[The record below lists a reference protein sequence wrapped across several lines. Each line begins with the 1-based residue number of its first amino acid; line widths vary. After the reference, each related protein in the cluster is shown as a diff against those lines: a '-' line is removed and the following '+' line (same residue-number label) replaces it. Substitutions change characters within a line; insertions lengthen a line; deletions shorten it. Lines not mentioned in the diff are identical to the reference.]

1 MNRAGAPLRV
11 LGSAPT
17 PVRFAPGTRVGPYE
31 ILGPLGAGGMGEVYR
46 ARDARLAR
54 DVALKVLPARV
65 AEDAKALARFEREA
79 RAVAALSHPN
89 ILAIFDFGTADG
101 VAYAVTELLA
111 GESLRER
118 LKAGALPARKA
129 SEYAAQVARGLAA
142 AHDKGIVH
150 RDLKPEN
157 LFVTPDGRVKVLD
170 FGLARQSEAA
180 AQGSDSASPTEAHH
194 TEPGTLLGTVVYMS
208 PEQVRGKTV
217 DHRSDIFSLGSVI
230 HEMATGER
238 AFQRETPAETMSAI
252 LRDDPLDATST
263 TSRSG
268 RLDPGLERIVRHC
281 LEKSPDERFQS
292 ARDLAFDLEALSGS
306 HATGEAVAA
315 RGRTRSIR
323 TSSLLATL
331 AALGLVGLG
340 YGIGRLGKGA
350 APEPPRPPSFA
361 RLTLHTGDIKSPSV
375 SPEGQSFAFVA
386 EDGGDS
392 DIFVQR
398 VGGTNPINLTAS
410 STEDDGAPAFS
421 PDGTQ
426 LAFHSARAGGGV
438 FVMGATGESVRRLT
452 DDGFNPAWSPDGREL
467 VYSTQGINPIWPY
480 LRSGFGELWVVNVA
494 SGAKRRLTPGKP
506 LDAVQPSWSPHG
518 QRIAYWGV
526 RRGGQRDLWTVS
538 SSGSEASVVEVT
550 NDAALDWNP
559 VWSPDGR
566 FLYFASDRGGTMGL
580 WRGAIDEAS
589 GRASGEPEA
598 VSVPASYVCGM
609 SFTRDGR
616 RLLVASVFE
625 ADSIERVGFDPS
637 RAKTVGGAATVFA
650 SALWIWG
657 SVGVSSDG
665 RSVAFSSAGRQ
676 EDLYTLERDG
686 TGLRQLTNDEFKD
699 RAPVFF
705 PGGDKILFYSNRSG
719 QYEGWSVRPD
729 GSHLTQLTRTS
740 GQEIT
745 SPTVS
750 PDGAMLAMR
759 GRGDA
764 GGLLIARLSGTEEP
778 VRPEPLPAPNG
789 GARFDY
795 GSWSRDGRRLAGLLL
810 HESGRRTLAIHVLES
825 KAYQDLEV
833 EGEIPVVW
841 LNGDR
846 DLLFLS
852 RGKLMTV
859 EIGTRRA
866 REVSVP
872 AAPGGGRS
880 SDLISAFDLPADR
893 QTLFV
898 LRSRNHGEIWQ
909 ITP

>member
-1 MNRAGAPLRV
+1 
-11 LGSAPT
+11 
-17 PVRFAPGTRVGPYE
+17 VRFAPGTRVGPYE

-79 RAVAALSHPN
+79 QAVAALSHPN

-111 GESLRER
+111 GESLREQLR
-118 LKAGALPARKA
+118 AGALPARKA
-129 SEYAAQVARGLAA
+129 AEYAAQVAHGIAA
-142 AHDKGIVH
+142 AHEKGIVH

-157 LFVTPDGRVKVLD
+157 LFVTHDGRVKVLD

-180 AQGSDSASPTEAHH
+180 AGADSASPTEALH
-194 TEPGTLLGTVVYMS
+194 TAPGTVVGTVVYMS

-238 AFQRETPAETMSAI
+238 AFERGSPAETMSAI
-252 LRDDPLDATST
+252 LRDDPLDAVST
-263 TSRSG
+263 TGRSG
-268 RLDPGLERIVRHC
+268 RLNPGLERIVRHC
-281 LEKSPDERFQS
+281 LEKKPDERFQS

-306 HATGEAVAA
+306 HAADLAVPP
-315 RGRTRSIR
+315 RGRARAFRVSP
-323 TSSLLATL
+323 LFATI

-340 YGIGRLGKGA
+340 FGVGRLGRPGA
-350 APEPPRPPSFA
+350 AAPARPSFA
-361 RLTLHTGDIKSPSV
+361 RLTFQMGHITSPSV
-375 SPEGQSFAFVA
+375 SPEGQSFAYVA

-398 VGGTNPINLTAS
+398 IGGTNPINLTAS
-410 STEDDGAPAFS
+410 SSEDDGAPAFS

-426 LAFHSARAGGGV
+426 IAFHSARAGGGL

-452 DDGFNPAWSPDGREL
+452 DDGFGPAWSPDGREI

-518 QRIAYWGV
+518 QRVAYWGV
-526 RRGGQRDLWTVS
+526 RRGGQRDLWTVA
-538 SSGSEASVVEVT
+538 SSGSEASLVEVT

-559 VWSPDGR
+559 VWAPDGR

-580 WRGAIDEAS
+580 WRVAIDEAS
-589 GRASGEPEA
+589 GRVSGALEA
-598 VSVPASYVCGM
+598 VSVPSAYACGF

-616 RLLVASVFE
+616 RLLMASVNE
-625 ADSIERVGFDPS
+625 ADSIERVGFEPS
-637 RAKTVGGAATVFA
+637 LAKAVGEAASVFA
-650 SALWIWG
+650 SPLWIWG

-665 RSVAFSSAGRQ
+665 RSVAFSSTGRQ

-705 PGGDKILFYSNRSG
+705 PGGDRILFYSNRSG
-719 QYEGWSVRPD
+719 QYEAWSVRPD
-729 GSHLTQLTRTS
+729 GSHMTQLTQTS
-740 GQEIT
+740 SQEIT

-764 GGLLIARLSGTEEP
+764 GGLLIARLGRTEEP
-778 VRPEPLPAPNG
+778 ARPAPLPAPDG

-810 HESGRRTLAIHVLES
+810 HASGRRTVAIHVLGS
-825 KAYQDLEV
+825 TAYQDLEV

-859 EIGTRRA
+859 EIATRRA

-880 SDLISAFDLPADR
+880 SDLISAFDLPVDR
-893 QTLFV
+893 RTLFV
-898 LRSRNHGEIWQ
+898 LRSRNNGEIWQ
-909 ITP
+909 ITPP